1 MSSNYQLAMKL
12 NSIFRFPVLPEEI
25 VCRMAVTT
33 PTSRCMELV
42 ECTIIQGSAAVEH

>member
-25 VCRMAVTT
+25 ESNDKCERK
-33 PTSRCMELV
+33 PGHIEREKGRFEISRKG
-42 ECTIIQGSAAVEH
+42 I